1 MESAIASVLQG
12 SNRAVETRPIR
23 SFEFL
28 HTFTRTKLGLSVIT
42 MLCVI
47 VTSLAVE
54 PAFLLIRDPDPIQ
67 ADKLSYPRTF
77 VVTVA
82 AGGFFLLLPK
92 FAK

>member
-12 SNRAVETRPIR
+12 SNRVTETRPIR

-28 HTFTRTKLGLSVIT
+28 HVISRTKIGLAIIT

-47 VTSLAVE
+47 VTSLALE
-54 PAFLLIRDPDPIQ
+54 PPFLTVRDPDPIQ
-67 ADKLSYPRTF
+67 ADKLSYPRTCI
-77 VVTVA
+77 VTAA